1 MCTQLFDPKVDYIFK
16 NIFGNENHPKIL
28 ISFLNA
34 CIKPESPITS
44 VKIKNTE
51 LTKEYIEESFSRLD
65 VLATTQD
72 GEKYKITIERLSD
85 WVLKIG
91 QVKRYY
97 YLVSLLFINSESF
110 DW

>member
-1 MCTQLFDPKVDYIFK
+1 MSKKEIIGYVGEYSDGWVFENEKTQYSS
-16 NIFGNENHPKIL
+16 NIPASL
-28 ISFLNA
+28 D
-34 CIKPESPITS
+34 
-44 VKIKNTE
+44 E
-51 LTKEYIEESFSRLD
+51 LLET
-65 VLATTQD
+65 TTQD
-72 GEKYKITIERLSD
+72 GEKYKITIVRLSD